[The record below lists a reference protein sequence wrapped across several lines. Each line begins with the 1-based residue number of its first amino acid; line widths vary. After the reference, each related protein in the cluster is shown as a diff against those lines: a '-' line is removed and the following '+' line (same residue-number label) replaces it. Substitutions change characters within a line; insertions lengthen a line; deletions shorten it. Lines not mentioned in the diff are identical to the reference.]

1 MKKHI
6 LLLFALICSIS
17 GTYAMSLKEA
27 FNALSNLPEITTELN
42 DTITVSL
49 NKNVVEK
56 NGIMKVAGAHSLKGE
71 DIKL

>member
-42 DTITVSL
+42 DAITVHNS
-49 NKNVVEK
+49 
-56 NGIMKVAGAHSLKGE
+56 IA
-71 DIKL
+71 